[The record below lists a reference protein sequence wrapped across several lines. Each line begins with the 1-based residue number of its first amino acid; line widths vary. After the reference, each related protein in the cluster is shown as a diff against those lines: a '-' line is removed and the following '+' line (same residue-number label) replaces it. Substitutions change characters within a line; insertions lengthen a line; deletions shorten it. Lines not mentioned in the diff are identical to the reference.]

1 MLIHFAS
8 AAEESA
14 SNRDKRFFQNFQSY
28 FSKSSTTASPAEP
41 QRNVR
46 ILSPS
51 KDLCGS
57 SQNCTEAKFVSYDAS
72 TPVPYLTPPTRELDK
87 SFGNDFGQKYAPN
100 NGYTYDSHV
109 NFQSTFQNGS
119 GDFFM
124 ANDKS
129 TFHLLPFSTETEPDL
144 LNVKLKGKCF
154 HFEQKQEWKLDGR
167 YIIV

>member
-1 MLIHFAS
+1 MW
-8 AAEESA
+8 
-14 SNRDKRFFQNFQSY
+14 KQ
-28 FSKSSTTASPAEP
+28 P
-41 QRNVR
+41 
-46 ILSPS
+46 
-51 KDLCGS
+51 
-57 SQNCTEAKFVSYDAS
+57 NCTEAKFVSYDAS

-144 LNVKLKGKCF
+144 LNVKLKDFLEDPVQITKVSIKKKTLQNF
-154 HFEQKQEWKLDGR
+154 TFFNYTPYLLEQDAPVQ
-167 YIIV
+167 I